1 MQAFELNDLLD
12 QYQQAGTP
20 YYEFLKVPNLSMG
33 LYILKAG
40 EKDLQH
46 PHEEDEVYYVL
57 QGQAMIHVDGEDRP
71 VQAGSTIHVAK
82 KAIHYFYS
90 ISEDLHLLVFFAP
103 AESEA

>member
-12 QYQQAGTP
+12 QYQQAGKP

-57 QGQAMIHVDGEDRP
+57 QGQAMIHVDGEDRS
-71 VQAGSTIHVAK
+71 VQAGSTIYVAK
-82 KAIHYFYS
+82 KAIHYFHS